1 VAAPSVRPRV
11 ARSVVTAALA
21 VVLAACGVPAD
32 VPAAGAREEV
42 ARNIILILGSGL
54 GQAQHDFLRL
64 ALAGPTGQLAM
75 DRLAVTGSMTPVDP
89 VTDTAAGATTLSTGM
104 PTVPGAI
111 GVDADG
117 ERLTTVL
124 EHARDAGKATGLVT
138 TAEVTDPTLAAFAA
152 HVAPQPPAKDP
163 EDEEGEEEGTVD
175 RTIARQYLEESEVDV
190 ILGGGAARWPSL
202 VEPARTM
209 GYTTV
214 SDPAAL
220 RAASADRLLGLFA
233 EGPMFEPGRPGTGR
247 YAPAVPL
254 PDMTRAALAALD
266 RREAGFFLVVDE
278 AGIDAMARDGNGAL
292 VLEAGRALDATVQAA
307 LDFQAVNPG
316 TLIVVAGDHET
327 GGMNLTVT
335 DPGAPKLAGT
345 DGPFPATDSDQ
356 QIWLRW
362 TRDGPTNSSVPIT
375 AGGPGAEAFEGS
387 IPDTQIFPD
396 LLEAMSLSAS

>member
-1 VAAPSVRPRV
+1 VAAPSDRPRV

-32 VPAAGAREEV
+32 APAAGAREEV

-152 HVAPQPPAKDP
+152 HVAPRPPAKDP
-163 EDEEGEEEGTVD
+163 EDEQEGTVE

-190 ILGGGAARWPSL
+190 ILGGGAARWSPL

-214 SDPAAL
+214 SDPAAR
-220 RAASADRLLGLFA
+220 RAA
-233 EGPMFEPGRPGTGR
+233 
-247 YAPAVPL
+247 
-254 PDMTRAALAALD
+254 
-266 RREAGFFLVVDE
+266 
-278 AGIDAMARDGNGAL
+278 
-292 VLEAGRALDATVQAA
+292 
-307 LDFQAVNPG
+307 
-316 TLIVVAGDHET
+316 
-327 GGMNLTVT
+327 
-335 DPGAPKLAGT
+335 
-345 DGPFPATDSDQ
+345 
-356 QIWLRW
+356 
-362 TRDGPTNSSVPIT
+362 
-375 AGGPGAEAFEGS
+375 
-387 IPDTQIFPD
+387 
-396 LLEAMSLSAS
+396 